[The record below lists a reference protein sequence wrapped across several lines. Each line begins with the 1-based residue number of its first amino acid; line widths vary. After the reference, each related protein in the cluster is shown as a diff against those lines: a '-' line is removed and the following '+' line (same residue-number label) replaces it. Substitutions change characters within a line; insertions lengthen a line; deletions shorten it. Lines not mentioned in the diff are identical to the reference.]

1 MAMTRGTKIVIT
13 GVVAT
18 ALLAL
23 AGVAWA
29 GSAVRHASGGA
40 VRIEVHEQNGE
51 DVRIAVPGF
60 VVGLA
65 IALAPDEALAD
76 ALDEARPW
84 LGVARLAAE
93 ELGKAGDF
101 TLISTVKRDERVTL
115 RTVAG
120 ALVVEVDE
128 RGDHVRIELPL
139 RTVDRIVRRLDR
151 AAARTARAERRTET
165 PEAPATG
172 AAM

>member
-29 GSAVRHASGGA
+29 GSAVRHASGGS

-93 ELGKAGDF
+93 ELGRAGDF
-101 TLISTVKRDERVTL
+101 TLISTVKRDERVTI
-115 RTVAG
+115 RTAAG
-120 ALVVEVDE
+120 VLVVEVDE

-151 AAARTARAERRTET
+151 AAARTARAERRTEVA
-165 PEAPATG
+165 EAPAAG

>member
-29 GSAVRHASGGA
+29 SSAVRHASGGS

-60 VVGLA
+60 VVGMA
-65 IALAPDEALAD
+65 IALAPDEALSGAF
-76 ALDEARPW
+76 DEARPW
-84 LGVARLAAE
+84 LDVARVAAE
-93 ELGKAGDF
+93 ELSKAGDF
-101 TLISTVKRDERVTL
+101 TLVSVVKRDERVTI
-115 RTVAG
+115 RTSAG
-120 ALVVEVDE
+120 ALVVEVHE
-128 RGDHVRIELPL
+128 RGDHVRIEMPL

-151 AAARTARAERRTET
+151 AAARTARAERRTEV